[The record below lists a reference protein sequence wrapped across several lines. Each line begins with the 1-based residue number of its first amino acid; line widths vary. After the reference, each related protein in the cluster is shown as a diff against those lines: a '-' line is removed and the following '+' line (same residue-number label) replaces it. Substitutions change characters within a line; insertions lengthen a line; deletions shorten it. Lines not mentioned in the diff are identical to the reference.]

1 MWFNLLA
8 LKITWINFLIV
19 KIYIVFSENLLS
31 QTINMK
37 NKRSIINIQ

>member
-8 LKITWINFLIV
+8 LKIICINFLIV
-19 KIYIVFSENLLS
+19 KVHIVSSENLLS
-31 QTINMK
+31 QNINVK